1 MLVILFLICI
11 FFLII
16 LLSRINIQIKNLQ
29 IIYPKIDKSKNNNN
43 LKIIIKLKIFKNIT
57 LLKKNL
63 TKKNIKKINVQNI
76 QEKIKIIEKNT
87 SITEDYKKLK
97 KIAKK
102 KYLKIKKIYLKTYI
116 GTENVI
122 LTSFLVAGFSSII
135 FIFLGRNMEDYKE
148 QNINIYPVYNYQ
160 NLLNIEFSGIF
171 EIKMIHIINIIYI
184 LNKKEGVKKNERTSN
199 RRPYDYS
206 YE

>member
-1 MLVILFLICI
+1 MLVILFLFCL
-11 FFLII
+11 FFLTI
-16 LLSRINIQIKNLQ
+16 LLSKISIEIKNLK
-29 IIYPKIDKSKNNNN
+29 IFYPKLDNNIINNNYV
-43 LKIIIKLKIFKNIT
+43 ITIKLKIFSNLT
-57 LLKKNL
+57 LLKKVL
-63 TKKNIKKINVQNI
+63 TKNSIKKINI
-76 QEKIKIIEKNT
+76 QEKIKKIEKNT

-102 KYLKIKKIYLKTYI
+102 KYLKIRKIYLKTYI

-122 LTSFLVAGFSSII
+122 LTSLLVAGFSSII

-148 QNINIYPVYNYQ
+148 QNINIYPVYNHQ

-184 LNKKEGVKKNERTSN
+184 LIQKRRVEKNVRTPN
-199 RRPYDYS
+199 RRSYGYS